1 MLTTSILIQ
10 NPNHIA
16 GWLLEINPL
25 GLGMAVI
32 ALGIVFFSFVFLY
45 FVFRILARI
54 FANRSKRKQI
64 KTNVTPLNESVS
76 FDTTGEIDAA
86 IALTIYLMQQQ
97 AHDIE
102 DTVLT
107 IKKVA
112 RTYTPWSSKIYGLR
126 KIPRN

>member
-16 GWLLEINPL
+16 DRLLEINPL

-32 ALGIVFFSFVFLY
+32 ALGIVFFSFVVMYLI
-45 FVFRILARI
+45 FRILARI
-54 FANRSKRKQI
+54 FAKRLKRKQI
-64 KTNVTPLNESVS
+64 KTNETQLDQSVS
-76 FDTTGEIDAA
+76 IDSTGEIDAA

>member
-16 GWLLEINPL
+16 GCLLEINPL

-32 ALGIVFFSFVFLY
+32 AFCIVFFSFVALY

-64 KTNVTPLNESVS
+64 KTNESPLNQSVS
-76 FDTTGEIDAA
+76 FDSTGEIDAA